1 MGDLCCAGSSV
12 GEGFTDKFR
21 LPPPANI
28 GISDVA
34 PPSGQH
40 CCPAPSPSPRKAII
54 TNPRD
59 MAGRAHYNY
68 ERQCVV
74 YLGKSVRIARAGLA
88 KYQALNIVGDE
99 ARCSNAQI
107 LTMFVSTPIASDIT
121 HGFVAP
127 TQINPDMHLDLDAR
141 SIGARIADALGKV
154 ASGLPCSSKPQGD
167 PLVST
172 WHVCQCLDN
181 ALTSSMRLGLLQFQ
195 PTLEQVTLLEAGQR
209 GLYSRSFDGRWTLTV
224 DTEDGPVRRWLP
236 QVPIRKKTPH
246 IVLWLTAVFDKAH
259 SNARW
264 SSSRCRPQSDIMG

>member
-1 MGDLCCAGSSV
+1 MLCREQCRRGLHGQIPSSP
-12 GEGFTDKFR
+12 T
-21 LPPPANI
+21 ANI

-141 SIGARIADALGKV
+141 SIGARIADALGKA

-181 ALTSSMRLGLLQFQ
+181 ALTSSMGLGLLQFQ

-209 GLYSRSFDGRWTLTV
+209 GRYSRSIDGRWTLWTPR
-224 DTEDGPVRRWLP
+224 TAQCADGCS

-246 IVLWLTAVFDKAH
+246 IVLCLTAVFDKAH
-259 SNARW
+259 SNSRLL
-264 SSSRCRPQSDIMG
+264 SSRCGPQSHVIG